1 MKSLLRILV
10 ALILLV
16 AAPLALAGEDE
27 TPVPWTLLRP
37 EVLAEYPHDPMAFTQ
52 GLLWHEG
59 YLYES
64 IGLYERSALRQ
75 VDLQSG
81 EVLRDEESG
90 ELREIS
96 LRHLPV
102 FAEGL
107 ALADGRLYQLTWLE
121 EIAFHYNLDFFTE
134 GAELE
139 YGYFPYEGEGWGL
152 CFDGEALVMSDG
164 SATLDR
170 RDPQDFS
177 LLEEIPVTLE
187 GAPLDETV
195 WYDGQVLP
203 LSEMEEGQAYAELE
217 LLNELECVEGLVY
230 ANVWLSDL
238 ILVIDGAGGEVRS
251 IIDASGL
258 LSPQELAEVDV
269 LNGIAWLPQRET
281 FLLTGKL
288 WPTLFEVRL
297 VPLEG
302 VEAGDS

>member
-1 MKSLLRILV
+1 MKTLLRNCLV
-10 ALILLV
+10 
-16 AAPLALAGEDE
+16 LALAVLVHATLAEE
-27 TPVPWTLLRP
+27 EAPWTLLRP
-37 EVLAEYPHDPMAFTQ
+37 EVLAQYPHDPTSFTQ

-75 VDLQSG
+75 VDLESG
-81 EVLRDEESG
+81 EVVRDAATG
-90 ELREIS
+90 RLREIS

-121 EIAFHYNLDFFTE
+121 EIAFRYNLDFFME
-134 GAELE
+134 GADLD
-139 YGYFPYEGEGWGL
+139 YDYFPYRGEGWGL
-152 CFDGEALVMSDG
+152 CYDGEALVMSDG
-164 SATLDR
+164 SATLAR

-177 LLEEIPVTLE
+177 LLEELPVTLG

-195 WYDGQVLP
+195 WYEGQVSP
-203 LSEMEEGQAYAELE
+203 LSDMEEGQVFAQLE
-217 LLNELECVEGLVY
+217 LLNELECVEDLVY
-230 ANVWLSDL
+230 ANVWLSEL
-238 ILVIDGAGGEVRS
+238 ILVIDGASGKVRS

-258 LSPQELAEVDV
+258 LSLDERAEADV

-288 WPTLFEVRL
+288 WPRLFEVQFVAL
-297 VPLEG
+297 D
-302 VEAGDS
+302 EAETDDS